1 MNKVQIQIIKEALEQ
16 PDKLSDWEYDF
27 IDAASNVAKED
38 DDYVFTEKQNHILN
52 RIGGSKM
59 A

>member
-16 PDKLSDWEYDF
+16 PTRLSDWEYDF
-27 IDAASNVAKED
+27 ISNVAEED
-38 DDYVFTEKQNHILN
+38 DDYIFTKKQNHILN
-52 RIGGSKM
+52 RIGSKM